1 MILSPKQ
8 MEFVANATHRYN
20 FKTGATRS
28 GKSYMDNLY
37 TIPMRIRERVGKPG
51 LNTLLGVSK
60 GTIERNILE
69 PMREIYGPQLV
80 GDIGSD
86 NIVDLFGDSA
96 YCLGAEKINQV
107 AKLRG
112 ASIKYA
118 YGDEIAEW
126 NPDVFDLLKSRLDKP
141 YSCMDGACNPESQQH
156 WFKKFLDS
164 ADNGIDIY
172 CQKYTIFDNPFL
184 SKEFVENLCNEYRG
198 TVLYDRYIRGL
209 WVAAEG
215 AVYKLFN
222 DALAKEKETGK
233 NPFKRYEKP
242 QNIMEVNIGVDFG
255 GNGSGHAF
263 VATGYTRGYRE
274 YGALASE
281 WIDCSGNDIDPEKLG
296 QLFIDFCLKVLNI
309 YGYVTHVYCD
319 SAEQTLIAGLRSAAR
334 KGGLGWL
341 RIENALKTEI
351 NDRIRF
357 TQRMQGQGRFFYMAD
372 MCQSLENAL
381 SGALWNPK
389 VLTKDERLDD
399 GTSDIDS
406 LDAFE
411 YTFERDI
418 SRFIR
423 LE

>member
-1 MILSPKQ
+1 MMILSDKQ
-8 MEFVANATHRYN
+8 MEFVRNANHRYN

-37 TIPMRIRERVGKPG
+37 TIPYRVRERIGKPG
-51 LNTLLGVSK
+51 LNVILGVSK
-60 GTIERNILE
+60 GTIERNVLE
-69 PMREIYGPQLV
+69 PMREIYGSSLV
-80 GDIGSD
+80 GEIGSD
-86 NIVDLFGDSA
+86 NIVEIFGDSA
-96 YCLGAEKINQV
+96 YCLGAEKVNQV

-126 NPDVFDLLKSRLDKP
+126 AQPVFDLLKSRLDKP
-141 YSCMDGACNPESQQH
+141 YSCMDGACNPDNPGH
-156 WFKKFLDS
+156 WFKKFIDS
-164 ADNGIDIY
+164 DADIY
-172 CQKYTIFDNPFL
+172 LQQYTIFDNPFL
-184 SKEFVENLCNEYRG
+184 PKEFVDNLCNEYRG

-222 DALAKEKETGK
+222 DAQAQND
-233 NPFKRYEKP
+233 NPYKITEKP
-242 QNIMEVNIGVDFG
+242 ANIMEINIGVDFG

-263 VATGYTRGYRE
+263 VATGYTRGYQKIIP
-274 YGALASE
+274 LASE
-281 WIDCSGNDIDPEKLG
+281 WIDCSGNNIDPDKLG
-296 QLFIDFCLKVLNI
+296 NLFVDFCLKVLNI
-309 YGYVTHVYCD
+309 YGFITHCYAD
-319 SAEQTLIAGLRSAAR
+319 SAEQTLIAGLRASAR

-341 RIENALKTEI
+341 QIENALKTEI
-351 NDRIRF
+351 NDRIRCI
-357 TQRMQGQGRFFYMAD
+357 QRMMGQYRFEYM
-372 MCQSLENAL
+372 MPYCKSLESAL
-381 SGALWNPK
+381 CGALWDDK
-389 VLTKDERLDD
+389 VLTKDSRLDD

-423 LE
+423 YE